1 MKIVK
6 HLIPRDE
13 ISLPIDLCMMIDTDS
28 DLIKF
33 FEADFSELK
42 ILKTVGI
49 RVDETPIDDKIADFI
64 LSNARFYHLSR
75 EGVPLLKHLQH
86 SPYLLTYLMI
96 KSKGVYQFHCDGF
109 HYCSDFSNLLV
120 TCGDV
125 EIYNGSKNI
134 SVDDLLDIVYREIE

>member
-6 HLIPRDE
+6 HLIPQDE

-33 FEADFSELK
+33 FEAEIGELK

-75 EGVPLLKHLQH
+75 EGVPLLKHLKH
-86 SPYLLTYLMI
+86 SPYLLAYLMI
-96 KSKGVYQFHCDGF
+96 KSKGIYQFHCDGF

-134 SVDDLLDIVYREIE
+134 SVDDLLDIVYRDAN

>member
-6 HLIPRDE
+6 HLIPQDE
-13 ISLPIDLCMMIDTDS
+13 VLLPLSLCMMIDTQS
-28 DLIKF
+28 DFIKF
-33 FEADFSELK
+33 FNADLGELK

-64 LSNARFYHLSR
+64 LSNARFYHMSR
-75 EGVPLLKHLQH
+75 IGIPLQKYLR
-86 SPYLLTYLMI
+86 SSTYLLAYLMI

>member
-6 HLIPRDE
+6 RLIPQDE
-13 ISLPIDLCMMIDTDS
+13 VLLPINLCMMIETDS
-28 DLIKF
+28 DSVKF
-33 FEADFSELK
+33 FEAEIGELK

-75 EGVPLLKHLQH
+75 EGVPLLKHLRN
-86 SPYLLTYLMI
+86 SPYLLAYLMI

-120 TCGDV
+120 ICGDT

-134 SVDDLLDIVYREIE
+134 SVDDLFDIVYRDVD